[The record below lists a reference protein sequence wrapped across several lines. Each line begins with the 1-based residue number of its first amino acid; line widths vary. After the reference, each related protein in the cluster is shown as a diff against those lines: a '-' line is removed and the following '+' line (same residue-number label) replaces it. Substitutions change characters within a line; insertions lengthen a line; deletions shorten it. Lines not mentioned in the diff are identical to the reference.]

1 MKAVRIHNFGGPEV
15 LRFEEAPVPEPS
27 ESQALVRVM
36 AAGVNFVDV
45 YQRIGFYKVPL
56 PYIAGMEAAGIVEKA
71 GPRCDLTA
79 GTRVAWAMAPGAYA
93 EYAAVPSARL
103 VRIPDNVAFDDAAA
117 AMLQGMT
124 AHYLSESTYP
134 AKPGDTALVHA
145 GAGGTG
151 LLLIQL
157 LKMKGATVYT
167 TVSTAD
173 KAKLAQQAGAD
184 ETILYKDED
193 FVARVKELS
202 GGKGINVVYDSV
214 GLATYQGGF
223 EVLRPRGML
232 VLFGQSS
239 GKVPPIDPIIL
250 SEKGSLFLTR
260 PSLAHYAAERQ
271 ELLHRADTILG
282 LVGDGTLHLRI
293 QRRYPLAE
301 VAQAQRDLESRGTT
315 GKLIIEVSQPH

>member
-15 LRFEEAPVPEPS
+15 LRFEEVPVPEPS

-45 YQRIGFYKVPL
+45 YQRIGFYKVAL
-56 PYIAGMEAAGIVEKA
+56 PYTAGMEAAGIVEKA
-71 GPRCDLTA
+71 GPGCDLTA

-103 VRIPDNVAFDDAAA
+103 VPIPDHVAFDDAAA

-157 LKMKGATVYT
+157 LKMKRATVYT

-202 GGKGINVVYDSV
+202 GGKGVNVVYDSV

-239 GKVPPIDPIIL
+239 GKVPPIDPTIL

-271 ELLHRADTILG
+271 ELLHRAGTILG